1 MAWGDNGTIREG
13 KTAARMGFDYNL
25 NPYRRASRAAANE
38 NDYRRFEELAMCWD
52 SGYVSIPR
60 AEWGTVI

>member
-1 MAWGDNGTIREG
+1 MAQGDNGTIQEG
-13 KTAARMGFDYNL
+13 KAAAQMGFDYNL

-38 NDYRRFEELAMCWD
+38 NDYRRFEELAMLWD

-60 AEWGTVI
+60 AEQGVVS